1 MSQHVLSGATV
12 KLLGDFD
19 NEIRKALNSK
29 LEQVAEWFTLE
40 EDKEGYFWALLKPKK
55 FLEKP
60 EFKTMCALV
69 RSIRWGEDLFSGCY
83 GGMVLPNSIAIAFRS
98 MMSIL
103 VSTTTL

>member
-40 EDKEGYFWALLKPKK
+40 EDKEGYFCTKVNKLGYRKNVKA
-55 FLEKP
+55 
-60 EFKTMCALV
+60 V
-69 RSIRWGEDLFSGCY
+69 RLRK
-83 GGMVLPNSIAIAFRS
+83 M
-98 MMSIL
+98 
-103 VSTTTL
+103 